1 MVASVSDD
9 ATVRIWGPAPQ
20 YRGSG
25 GRSGAGTSGNS
36 SSTTANGLYTSH
48 TSYFF
53 MLLFMPSSQWYLK
66 NITLTNTNILMMGIL
81 INPKEVKEVIVVS
94 KLKDLVA

>member
-48 TSYFF
+48 TLFFSIHVNAFVTVIFEEYYF
-53 MLLFMPSSQWYLK
+53 
-66 NITLTNTNILMMGIL
+66 
-81 INPKEVKEVIVVS
+81 
-94 KLKDLVA
+94 D